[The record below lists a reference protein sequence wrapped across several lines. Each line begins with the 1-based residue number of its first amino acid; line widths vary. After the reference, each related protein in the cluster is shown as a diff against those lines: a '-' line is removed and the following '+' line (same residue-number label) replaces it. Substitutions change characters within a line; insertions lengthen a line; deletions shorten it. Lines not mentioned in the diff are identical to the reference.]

1 MKQIVK
7 RILGTIPVLI
17 GVILLIFIMLRVV
30 PGDAVTT
37 LLGEHVNQETI
48 DRLTK
53 SMNLDK
59 PMMEQFFT
67 YLAGLLR
74 GDMGQSYKYNRS
86 VTSMIMEA
94 FPYTVQLAVMA
105 AVFAWVMGMILG
117 VIAAIKQNHLLE
129 NVYLQ
134 YYLN

>member
-53 SMNLDK
+53 SMNLIS
-59 PMMEQFFT
+59 
-67 YLAGLLR
+67 R
-74 GDMGQSYKYNRS
+74 
-86 VTSMIMEA
+86 
-94 FPYTVQLAVMA
+94 
-105 AVFAWVMGMILG
+105 
-117 VIAAIKQNHLLE
+117 
-129 NVYLQ
+129 
-134 YYLN
+134 